1 MSNKFFVDS
10 RFAMA
15 PSDLSIRRSRFKK
28 SFESH
33 GTMNAGELIPFYWA
47 EILPGESLQSKTSF
61 YMRMSTPIHPVMDD
75 CFLDCYYFYIPNR
88 LVWTHWNAFIS
99 GQDAA
104 QPWGTTPEYTVP
116 QIVAPGV
123 ITPGDPGV
131 VPPVEEVAGM
141 DLNSLWDYF
150 ALPCYS
156 QNEVSVDALRFR
168 DYVKV
173 WNDWFAPESL
183 TVPAYL
189 YTGDNAVTAR
199 RRDNAESVTD
209 SLLDALYGG
218 HPLPVSKYHDVFT
231 SALPA
236 PLRGSPVQVPLVS
249 PLGGLPVG
257 TEYIEDVGYSP
268 LQFSIDYSDEAD
280 GYAGFAETTPAG
292 TYNLVG
298 LTSSGGDN
306 AIPLNLSASL
316 ADVGVLVSDL
326 RLSFQIQ
333 KLLERDARGGGNS
346 ERVNETIRGH
356 FGVTVPDLR
365 VQRSE
370 YLGGEHIPVNM
381 SQVVQTSA
389 TDDVSPQGNVAGL
402 SVTSSVHRAFS
413 KSFAEHGYVLGVCAI
428 RTKHSYQETVERS
441 WSRKRRF
448 DFYWPEFDSLSEFA
462 ILSKEVAV
470 PTLESDDLDE
480 PFGYQE
486 PWYEYRYDRRFVTGH
501 FRSIAASHGGSLDSW
516 IYADVPD
523 MEDTS
528 ARVISD
534 EFVYETAANV
544 DRTLAVSSSVHP
556 QFLYNVTVIE
566 DTILPMGLYSIP
578 GLIDHH

>member
-1 MSNKFFVDS
+1 MSKFFVDS

-28 SFESH
+28 KFENH

-47 EILPGESLQSKTSF
+47 EILPGESLRPDVSF
-61 YMRMSTPIHPVMDD
+61 YVRMSTPIHPVMDD
-75 CFLDCYYFYIPNR
+75 LYLDCYYFYIPNR

-123 ITPGDPGV
+123 ITPADPEAI
-131 VPPVEEVAGM
+131 PPVEEVTGM
-141 DLNSLWDYF
+141 DIGSLWDCF

-156 QNEVSVDALRFR
+156 ENEVSVDALRFR
-168 DYVKV
+168 SYVKV
-173 WNDWFAPESL
+173 WNDWFLPESL
-183 TVPAYL
+183 SVPAYL
-189 YTGDNAVTAR
+189 YTGDNDVTAR
-199 RRDNAESVTD
+199 RRDHSDGPTEA
-209 SLLDALYGG
+209 LLDALYGG
-218 HPLPVSKYHDVFT
+218 RPLPVSKYHDVFT

-236 PLRGSPVQVPLVS
+236 PLRGSPVQVPLSS
-249 PLGGLPVG
+249 PFAGLPVRTG
-257 TEYIEDVGYSP
+257 YNDDVGYEP

-280 GYAGFAETTPAG
+280 GTAGFLESSPG
-292 TYNLVG
+292 IFDLVG
-298 LTSSGGDN
+298 LTASGGDN

-316 ADVGVLVSDL
+316 ADVGILVSDL

-370 YLGGEHIPVNM
+370 YLGGEHIPVNI
-381 SQVVQTSA
+381 SQVVQTSS
-389 TDDVSPQGNVAGL
+389 TDEVSPQGNVAGL
-402 SVTSSVHRAFS
+402 SVTPNVHRAFS
-413 KSFAEHGYVLGVCAI
+413 KSFAEHGFVLGVCAV
-428 RTKHSYQETVERS
+428 RTKHSYQENIDRS

-448 DFYWPEFDSLSEFA
+448 DYYWPEFDSLSEFA
-462 ILSKEVAV
+462 ILSKEVVV
-470 PTLESDDLDE
+470 PTAESENLDE

-486 PWYEYRYDRRFVTGH
+486 PWYEYRYDRRVITGA
-501 FRSIAASHGGSLDSW
+501 FRSIAHDHGGSLDSW

-523 MEDTS
+523 MEDTD

-534 EFVYETAANV
+534 AFVYETSKNV
-544 DRTLAVSSSVHP
+544 DRTLAVTSALHP
-556 QFLYNVTVIE
+556 QFFFDVHVVE
-566 DTILPMGLYSIP
+566 DTVLPMGLYSIP